1 MAFYDLLKNSSLII
15 EIIKLVPVNSYNKIN
30 DKNPVLNKRL
40 EIAISAHKKIQ
51 VITSKKIL
59 FFML

>member
-1 MAFYDLLKNSSLII
+1 MAFYSLLKNSSLII

-40 EIAISAHKKIQ
+40 EIAISVHKKIQ
-51 VITSKKIL
+51 GITSKKVL